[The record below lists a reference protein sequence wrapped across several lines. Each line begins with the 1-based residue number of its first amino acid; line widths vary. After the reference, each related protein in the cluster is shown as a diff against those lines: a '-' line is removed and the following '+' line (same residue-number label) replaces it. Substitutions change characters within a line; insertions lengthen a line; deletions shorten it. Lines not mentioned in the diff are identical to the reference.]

1 MVLLAYLPT
10 CLLAYL
16 PTCLLA
22 YLPTCLLV
30 IITLYGLQDNKKMVF
45 FVKFSGKGFDDNLIA
60 RLDLRKYESF
70 VDPSDSYVNA
80 VLFTNKQ
87 TRPSALK
94 TNIERYNET
103 KLSDENKI
111 ILRAQSEFD
120 DEIMTMSQKDG
131 ETLKRS
137 GFYKRILEAKARGD
151 PTYRC
156 WTSASEQAKSAPAKS
171 GKAPAAPEPP
181 SESSEDEEDEADR
194 QVRVVKRINQWEDQ
208 DGEPVPDL
216 REIPW
221 ADVEKLPPRK
231 KTAVM
236 MRYDIEMMMEDHESD
251 IREGMRTQL
260 TTELSQKFKRET
272 QVEREKREALQK
284 ELEQREAKLKELEQR
299 DAKLKEL
306 ERRDGRQQEHEG
318 GQASKEELYKA
329 LIAEKEAKHTAVLQ
343 AEQARHAEVMDAKNE
358 TIRVLLNAVK
368 PAAPA

>member
-1 MVLLAYLPT
+1 ML
-10 CLLAYL
+10 
-16 PTCLLA
+16 
-22 YLPTCLLV
+22 
-30 IITLYGLQDNKKMVF
+30 IILLQDTMKQVF
-45 FVKFSGKGFDDNLIA
+45 FVKFSGKGFDDCLIA
-60 RLDLRKYESF
+60 TLDLKKYESF

-87 TRPSALK
+87 VRPSALK
-94 TNIERYNET
+94 NKITRYNET

-120 DEIMTMSQKDG
+120 DEIMTMCQKDG

-156 WTSASEQAKSAPAKS
+156 WTSASEQAKSAPAKN

-181 SESSEDEEDEADR
+181 SDASEDEDEADR
-194 QVRVVKRINQWEDQ
+194 PVRVLKRVNRWMDQ
-208 DGEPVPDL
+208 DREPVPSL
-216 REIPW
+216 RDMPW

-231 KTAVM
+231 KAAVM
-236 MRYDIEMMMEDHESD
+236 LRYDVETMMEDQAID
-251 IREGMRTQL
+251 IREEMRNQL
-260 TTELSQKFKRET
+260 TVELSQKFKRET
-272 QVEREKREALQK
+272 QIEREKREALQK

-299 DAKLKEL
+299 DGKLKEL
-306 ERRDGRQQEHEG
+306 EQRDGRQQEHEEF
-318 GQASKEELYKA
+318 QASKEELYKA
-329 LIAEKEAKHTAVLQ
+329 LIAEKEAK
-343 AEQARHAEVMDAKNE
+343 HAEVMDAKNE

>member
-1 MVLLAYLPT
+1 MK
-10 CLLAYL
+10 
-16 PTCLLA
+16 
-22 YLPTCLLV
+22 
-30 IITLYGLQDNKKMVF
+30 QVF
-45 FVKFSGKGFDDNLIA
+45 FVKFSGKGFDDCLIA
-60 RLDLRKYESF
+60 SLDLKKYESF

-87 TRPSALK
+87 VRPSALK
-94 TNIERYNET
+94 NKITRYNET

-111 ILRAQSEFD
+111 ILRAQSAFD

-299 DAKLKEL
+299 D
-306 ERRDGRQQEHEG
+306 GRQQEHEEF
-318 GQASKEELYKA
+318 QASKEELYKA
-329 LIAEKEAKHTAVLQ
+329 LIAEKEAK
-343 AEQARHAEVMDAKNE
+343 HAEVMDAKNE

>member
-1 MVLLAYLPT
+1 M
-10 CLLAYL
+10 
-16 PTCLLA
+16 
-22 YLPTCLLV
+22 
-30 IITLYGLQDNKKMVF
+30 KSVF
-45 FVKFSGKGFDDNLIA
+45 FFQYTGKNGFDDNLKDMIGMK
-60 RLDLRKYESF
+60 RFESF
-70 VDPSDSYVNA
+70 IDPQSSYVNA
-80 VLFTNKQ
+80 AVFTTK
-87 TRPSALK
+87 RIRSSALK
-94 TNIERYNET
+94 NKIDTYNET

-111 ILRAQSEFD
+111 ILRAQSAFD

-299 DAKLKEL
+299 D
-306 ERRDGRQQEHEG
+306 GRQQEHEEF
-318 GQASKEELYKA
+318 QASKEELYKA
-329 LIAEKEAKHTAVLQ
+329 LIAEKEAK
-343 AEQARHAEVMDAKNE
+343 HAEVMDAKNE

>member
-1 MVLLAYLPT
+1 MEDRLLHE
-10 CLLAYL
+10 
-16 PTCLLA
+16 
-22 YLPTCLLV
+22 
-30 IITLYGLQDNKKMVF
+30 
-45 FVKFSGKGFDDNLIA
+45 
-60 RLDLRKYESF
+60 LDAKRYESF
-70 VDPSDSYVNA
+70 TDQSDSYVNMFL
-80 VLFTNKQ
+80 VTNKP
-87 TRPSALK
+87 TRPSNLK
-94 TNIERYNET
+94 VKINQYNVT
-103 KLSDENKI
+103 KLADENKI
-111 ILRAQSEFD
+111 ILRAQSAFD
-120 DEIMTMSQKDG
+120 DEIMTLSVKDG
-131 ETLKRS
+131 ETRMKS

-299 DAKLKEL
+299 DGKLKEL
-306 ERRDGRQQEHEG
+306 EQRDGRQQEHEEF
-318 GQASKEELYKA
+318 QASKEELYKA
-329 LIAEKEAKHTAVLQ
+329 LIAEKEAK
-343 AEQARHAEVMDAKNE
+343 HAEVMDAKNE